1 MAILMMAIGMP
12 ISAQDA
18 RQRTPETVIQDV
30 LAQMPIQKQA
40 DFNRELGYVV
50 DAAPQS
56 IILLAK
62 MMKPVEKQ
70 ANNLVEYAIS
80 GAVAVASTDNA
91 KRQAVAEGLKKAIPS
106 AVDQTAKEF
115 LQAQL
120 RLLSTQDDVTYVTHK
135 GAATYTEAYDKL
147 VALGDDAGKQIV
159 KNVKS
164 KDRAL
169 RMQAL
174 KFATDHGL
182 VNDELIKNVAKR
194 YSSSKTDGKV
204 DILNW
209 LGDNKV
215 ESQQPLMLKALKEGG
230 EPAAAAIEALGRI
243 GGESAVSALISALGT
258 DQDAAAMEALRS
270 VRQDISAPVTAA
282 LNTASGAQLVSLIN
296 LASARRI
303 KSAVGKVFDLTASS
317 DSKVAEAAYAALPGV
332 VTAKDVDR
340 VAAMLDKAPANL
352 VPLCQRT
359 LQASVSSMTPGA
371 QYDAISALIDK
382 AAQPARLYEPLS
394 AVGTDKSV
402 QKLENIW
409 NEKNDAQAIAA
420 LRKSQNYWAYRPLL
434 KSAQAGDAQSLDAF
448 INIINQKETNVD
460 KRDIA
465 LKQAMELSKTVA
477 QKKRV
482 LNALGV
488 TPTRN
493 AFILAGQYLTDNEVK
508 YDAAVAE
515 KNIAT
520 KTTEEI
526 EYDIMNRNLSV
537 AIDVLKATG
546 NADDGYAVDEIK
558 KLLAELKPSP
568 VYVLTEEEKKEGF
581 EILYDGTNLDKWT
594 GNKDAY
600 LSINGSINVTANY
613 GNGGNLYTVKEYRDF
628 VLRFEFCFLRPGVNN
643 GIGIRTPMGVD
654 AAYYGMCESQ
664 ILDHDDPIYANL
676 QPYQV
681 HGSVYGIIPA
691 KRVKHK
697 PLGEW
702 STEEI
707 RVKGDHITVIVNGE
721 TIIDGDI
728 RKACQGHN
736 VAPDGSDKNPYTADH
751 KNHPGMFNKTGH
763 IGFLGHGAGLKYRN
777 VRVLD
782 LTKTKK

>member
-1 MAILMMAIGMP
+1 MAIFMMAVGMP
-12 ISAQDA
+12 VSAQDT
-18 RQRTPETVIQDV
+18 RQRTPETVVQDV
-30 LAQMPIQKQA
+30 LAQLPAQTQA
-40 DFNRELGYVV
+40 DFNRELGDVI

-70 ANNLVEYAIS
+70 ANNKIEYAIS
-80 GAVAVASTDNA
+80 GAVALASTDNA

-106 AVDQTAKEF
+106 AVDKTAKQF
-115 LQAQL
+115 LESQL
-120 RLLSTQDDVTYVTHK
+120 RMLSTENDVTYVTHE
-135 GAATYTEAYDKL
+135 GAEKYTKAYDKL
-147 VALGDDAGKQIV
+147 VAAGDEAGALVAKAV
-159 KNVKS
+159 KN

-174 KFATDHGL
+174 KYATDHGL
-182 VNDELIKNVAKR
+182 VNEELIKKVCKR
-194 YSSSKTDGKV
+194 YSSSKVDGKV

-209 LGDNKV
+209 LSDNKV
-215 ESQQPLMLKALKEGG
+215 KSQEALMMKALKEGG
-230 EPAAAAIEALGRI
+230 EPAEAAIEALGRI
-243 GGESAVSALISALGT
+243 GGESAIRALIGALGT
-258 DQDAAAMEALRS
+258 DQDAAAMNALRA
-270 VRQDISAPVTAA
+270 VREDISTPVT
-282 LNTASGAQLVSLIN
+282 TAMSTAKDGQLVSLIN

-303 KSAVGKVFDLTASS
+303 KSAVDKVYELTSSS
-317 DSKVAEAAYAALPGV
+317 DAKVAGAASAALAGV
-332 VTAKDVDR
+332 VTEKDLDR
-340 VAAMLDKAPANL
+340 VAAMLDKAPANQ
-352 VPLCQRT
+352 VAQCQRT
-359 LQASVSSMTPGA
+359 LQACVSSMTPGA

-382 AAQPARLYEPLS
+382 ASQPARLYEPMA
-394 AVGTDKSV
+394 AVGTDRSV
-402 QKLENIW
+402 QKLEKIW

-420 LRKSQNYWAYRPLL
+420 LRKSKNYWSYRPLL
-434 KSAQAGDAQSLDAF
+434 KSAQGGDSQSLDAF

-465 LKQAMELSKTVA
+465 LKQAMELSKTAA
-477 QKKRV
+477 QKKRI

-488 TPTRN
+488 TPTRS
-493 AFILAGQYLTDNEVK
+493 AFLLAGKYLTDNDVK
-508 YDAAVAE
+508 YDAAIAA
-515 KNIAT
+515 KNIVS

-526 EYDIMNRNLSV
+526 EYDVMNRNLSQ
-537 AIDVLKATG
+537 AIEVLKATG
-546 NADDGYAVDEIK
+546 NADDTYAIDEIK
-558 KLLAELKPSP
+558 KILAEQKPSP
-568 VYVLTEEEKKEGF
+568 IYVLTEEEKKEGF

-594 GNKDAY
+594 GNKESY
-600 LSINGSINVTANY
+600 LSINGTINVTANY
-613 GNGGNLYTVKEYRDF
+613 GNGGNLYTEKEYRDF

-691 KRVKHK
+691 KRIKHK

-736 VAPDGSDKNPYTADH
+736 VAPDGSNKNPYTADH
-751 KNHPGMFNKTGH
+751 KNHPGMFNEKGH

-777 VRVLD
+777 VRILD
-782 LTKTKK
+782 LSKSKK